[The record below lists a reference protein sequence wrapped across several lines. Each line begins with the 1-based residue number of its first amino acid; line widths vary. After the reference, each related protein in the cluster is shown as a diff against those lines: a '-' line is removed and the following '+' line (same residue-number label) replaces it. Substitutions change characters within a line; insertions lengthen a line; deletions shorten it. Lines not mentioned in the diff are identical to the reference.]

1 MRHTAPG
8 QRRTARVGRLVDR
21 LPILWSG
28 AMACALILA
37 VFWLLGLVV
46 VLALC
51 KAAKRGDRH

>member
-1 MRHTAPG
+1 
-8 QRRTARVGRLVDR
+8 
-21 LPILWSG
+21 
-28 AMACALILA
+28 MACALILA